1 MCDAACNSGIT
12 ETAQRV
18 ESERGSSVRVG
29 FTKGKLFRNVL
40 FMMTRI
46 ESLDFNH
53 RTREDE
59 SFIPKSYPHPEV
71 YCSPSVD
78 MNHIIVPLARART
91 AIVLYNFLTAS

>member
-1 MCDAACNSGIT
+1 
-12 ETAQRV
+12 
-18 ESERGSSVRVG
+18 
-29 FTKGKLFRNVL
+29 
-40 FMMTRI
+40 MTRI

-91 AIVLYNFLTAS
+91 AIVLFDFLTVSCRPFLHLLDLGTQYNVLLIRDVKNGN